1 MGTGDIQLG
10 GNPEMDLHPV
20 QRGEAIL
27 LNMLHAEETG
37 MSSGR
42 LNLWLVRA
50 LLNLTLPLVV
60 AA

>member
-10 GNPEMDLHPV
+10 GNPKMDWHPV

-37 MSSGR
+37 ITSSR
-42 LNLWLVRA
+42 LDLWLVRA
-50 LLNLTLPLVV
+50 LTLRYL
-60 AA
+60 

>member
-10 GNPEMDLHPV
+10 GNPKMDWHPV

-37 MSSGR
+37 ITSSR
-42 LNLWLVRA
+42 LDLC
-50 LLNLTLPLVV
+50 LLRSLTLRYL
-60 AA
+60 